1 MNRLVEPFIPDLD
14 AGVVAERRQQ
24 ERISM
29 AAPVRIVAINGKPA
43 AHNGV
48 CRNVS
53 HGGLSFDTSAVL
65 HVGKI
70 VEFEFIHSVDVPCRY
85 YSRILY
91 RHGCS
96 YGAYYVNDDGSDIRP
111 QN

>member
-1 MNRLVEPFIPDLD
+1 MNRLMDSVASEVD
-14 AGVVAERRQQ
+14 ARVAAERRQQ
-24 ERISM
+24 ERLSLC
-29 AAPVRIVAINGKPA
+29 APVRILAINGKPTA
-43 AHNGV
+43 YDAV

-53 HGGLSFDTSAVL
+53 RGGVSIETATTLN
-65 HVGKI
+65 VGKI
-70 VEFEFIHSVDVPCRY
+70 VEFEFLNVVDTPCRY

-91 RHGCS
+91 RHGDV